1 MAWYSTGTVAV
12 TANSPTVTGTG
23 TQFSSNTR
31 VGDAFRGPDGRW
43 YEVTNVAS
51 STVISIKPN
60 YQGSTASGQSY
71 AMAPILGYDKDLS
84 DRFNQIAMDWG
95 ATLAGIKPWALSNT
109 GTQAQADM
117 GMTAV
122 GRRLNAASTAEN
134 ALSFIG
140 GMPKSMSNLRAVSDA
155 NNVPNECGFYGI
167 SVGPYS
173 NLPPGIDALN
183 PIGSMLYHHPYDVA
197 TAVQLFVPRTSNI
210 LYFRRRVAG
219 AWQSWVRVL
228 SDAQLL
234 GTVAQSGGTPLGSI
248 LERGS
253 NANGQYARL
262 ADGTQICTISLLG
275 ANDRMA
281 NTGYTLTLP
290 AAFTPDWTVG
300 VSVSWV
306 SHATNPATYNGV
318 KVAYANGASL
328 TFILAENLTTN
339 RLIFSCIGRWF

>member
-1 MAWYSTGTVAV
+1 MADVRPTKLQNDGNGYGSLREFADGDTVPVALG
-12 TANSPTVTGTG
+12 GTG
-23 TQFSSNTR
+23 AATAAGARSSLFDPRLQNFSLLLGGADQLPYQT
-31 VGDAFRGPDGRW
+31 GPNSWSQTPLTSIGR
-43 YEVTNVAS
+43 
-51 STVISIKPN
+51 
-60 YQGSTASGQSY
+60 
-71 AMAPILGYDKDLS
+71 AMI
-84 DRFNQIAMDWG
+84 
-95 ATLAGIKPWALSNT
+95 
-109 GTQAQADM
+109 
-117 GMTAV
+117 
-122 GRRLNAASTAEN
+122 AASTQAN
-134 ALSFIG
+134 ALSYIG
-140 GMPKSMSNLRAVSDA
+140 GVPKSLSSNRTVSDP
-155 NNVPNECGFYGI
+155 NTVPDECGFYGI
-167 SVGPYS
+167 GVGPYS

-234 GTVAQSGGTPLGSI
+234 GTVAQSGGVPLGSI

>member
-1 MAWYSTGTVAV
+1 MADVRPTKLQNDGNGYGSLREFADGDTVPLALG
-12 TANSPTVTGTG
+12 GTG
-23 TQFSSNTR
+23 AATAAGARSNLFDTRLQNFSLLLGGVDQLPYQT
-31 VGDAFRGPDGRW
+31 GPNSWSQTPLTSIGR
-43 YEVTNVAS
+43 
-51 STVISIKPN
+51 
-60 YQGSTASGQSY
+60 
-71 AMAPILGYDKDLS
+71 AMI
-84 DRFNQIAMDWG
+84 
-95 ATLAGIKPWALSNT
+95 
-109 GTQAQADM
+109 
-117 GMTAV
+117 
-122 GRRLNAASTAEN
+122 AASTQAN
-134 ALSFIG
+134 ALSYIG
-140 GMPKSMSNLRAVSDA
+140 GVPKSLSSNRTVSDP
-155 NNVPNECGFYGI
+155 NTVPDECGFYGI
-167 SVGPYS
+167 GASPYS

-234 GTVAQSGGTPLGSI
+234 GTVAQSGGVPLGSI

-306 SHATNPATYNGV
+306 SHAANPATYNGV

>member
-1 MAWYSTGTVAV
+1 MADVRPTKLQADGNGYGSLREFADGDTVPIALG
-12 TANSPTVTGTG
+12 GTG
-23 TQFSSNTR
+23 SATAAGARSSLFDPRLQNFSLLLGGADQLPYQT
-31 VGDAFRGPDGRW
+31 GPNSWSQTPLTSIGR
-43 YEVTNVAS
+43 
-51 STVISIKPN
+51 
-60 YQGSTASGQSY
+60 
-71 AMAPILGYDKDLS
+71 AMI
-84 DRFNQIAMDWG
+84 
-95 ATLAGIKPWALSNT
+95 
-109 GTQAQADM
+109 
-117 GMTAV
+117 
-122 GRRLNAASTAEN
+122 AASTQAN
-134 ALSFIG
+134 ALSYIG
-140 GMPKSMSNLRAVSDA
+140 GVPKSLSSNRTVSDP
-155 NNVPNECGFYGI
+155 NTVPDECGFYGI
-167 SVGPYS
+167 GVGPYS

-234 GTVAQSGGTPLGSI
+234 GTVAQSGGVPLGSI

>member
-1 MAWYSTGTVAV
+1 MADVRPTKLQADGNGYGSLREFGDGDTVPVALG
-12 TANSPTVTGTG
+12 GTG
-23 TQFSSNTR
+23 AATAAGARLSLFDARLQNFSLLLGGADQLPFQT
-31 VGDAFRGPDGRW
+31 GPNSW
-43 YEVTNVAS
+43 SQTPLTS
-51 STVISIKPN
+51 
-60 YQGSTASGQSY
+60 
-71 AMAPILGYDKDLS
+71 
-84 DRFNQIAMDWG
+84 
-95 ATLAGIKPWALSNT
+95 
-109 GTQAQADM
+109 
-117 GMTAV
+117 V
-122 GRRLNAASTAEN
+122 GRAMIAASTQAN
-134 ALSFIG
+134 ALNYLG
-140 GMPKSMSNLRAVSDA
+140 GVPKSLSSSRTVSDP
-155 NNVPNECGFYGI
+155 NTVPDECGFYGI
-167 SVGPYS
+167 GVGPYS
-173 NLPPGIDALN
+173 NLPPGIDALK

-234 GTVAQSGGTPLGSI
+234 GTVAQSGGVPLGSI

-281 NTGYTLTLP
+281 NTSYTLTLP
-290 AAFTPDWTVG
+290 AEFTPDWTVG
-300 VSVSWV
+300 VSVSWA

-318 KVAYANGASL
+318 KVAYANGTSM

>member
-1 MAWYSTGTVAV
+1 MADVRPTKLQNDGNGYGSLREFADGDTVPVALG
-12 TANSPTVTGTG
+12 GTG
-23 TQFSSNTR
+23 AATAAGARSSLFDPRLQNFSLLLGGADQLPYQT
-31 VGDAFRGPDGRW
+31 GPNSWSQTPLTSIGR
-43 YEVTNVAS
+43 
-51 STVISIKPN
+51 
-60 YQGSTASGQSY
+60 
-71 AMAPILGYDKDLS
+71 AMI
-84 DRFNQIAMDWG
+84 
-95 ATLAGIKPWALSNT
+95 
-109 GTQAQADM
+109 
-117 GMTAV
+117 
-122 GRRLNAASTAEN
+122 AASTQAN
-134 ALSFIG
+134 ALSYIG
-140 GMPKSMSNLRAVSDA
+140 GVPKSLSSNRTVSDP
-155 NNVPNECGFYGI
+155 NTVPDECGFYGI
-167 SVGPYS
+167 GAGPYS

-234 GTVAQSGGTPLGSI
+234 GTVAQSGGVPLGSI

>member
-1 MAWYSTGTVAV
+1 MADVRPTKLQADGNGYGSLHEFADGDTVPLALG
-12 TANSPTVTGTG
+12 GTG
-23 TQFSSNTR
+23 AATAAGARSNLFDPRLQSFSLLLGGVDQLPYQT
-31 VGDAFRGPDGRW
+31 GPNSWSQTPLTSIGR
-43 YEVTNVAS
+43 
-51 STVISIKPN
+51 
-60 YQGSTASGQSY
+60 
-71 AMAPILGYDKDLS
+71 AMI
-84 DRFNQIAMDWG
+84 
-95 ATLAGIKPWALSNT
+95 
-109 GTQAQADM
+109 
-117 GMTAV
+117 
-122 GRRLNAASTAEN
+122 AASTQAN
-134 ALSFIG
+134 ALSYIG
-140 GMPKSMSNLRAVSDA
+140 GVPKSLSSNRTVSDP
-155 NNVPNECGFYGI
+155 NTVPDECGFYGLGI
-167 SVGPYS
+167 GPYS

-234 GTVAQSGGTPLGSI
+234 GTVAQSGGVPLGSI

-306 SHATNPATYNGV
+306 SHATNPAAYNGV

>member
-1 MAWYSTGTVAV
+1 MADVRPTKLQNDGNGYGSLREFGGGDTVPVALG
-12 TANSPTVTGTG
+12 GTG
-23 TQFSSNTR
+23 AATAAGARLSLFDARLQNFSLLLGGADQLPFQT
-31 VGDAFRGPDGRW
+31 GPNSW
-43 YEVTNVAS
+43 SQTPLTS
-51 STVISIKPN
+51 
-60 YQGSTASGQSY
+60 
-71 AMAPILGYDKDLS
+71 
-84 DRFNQIAMDWG
+84 
-95 ATLAGIKPWALSNT
+95 
-109 GTQAQADM
+109 
-117 GMTAV
+117 V
-122 GRRLNAASTAEN
+122 GRAMIAASTQAN
-134 ALSFIG
+134 ALNYLG
-140 GMPKSMSNLRAVSDA
+140 GVPKSLSSSRTVSDP
-155 NNVPNECGFYGI
+155 NTVPDECGFYGI
-167 SVGPYS
+167 GAGPYS

-234 GTVAQSGGTPLGSI
+234 GTVAQSGGVPLGSI

-281 NTGYTLTLP
+281 NTSYTLTLP

-300 VSVSWV
+300 VSVSWA

-318 KVAYANGASL
+318 KVAYANGTSV

>member
-1 MAWYSTGTVAV
+1 MADVRPTKLQNDGNGYGSLREFADGDTVPLALG
-12 TANSPTVTGTG
+12 GTG
-23 TQFSSNTR
+23 AATAAGARSNLFDTRLQNFSLLLGGVDQLPYQT
-31 VGDAFRGPDGRW
+31 GPNSWSQTPLTSIGR
-43 YEVTNVAS
+43 
-51 STVISIKPN
+51 
-60 YQGSTASGQSY
+60 
-71 AMAPILGYDKDLS
+71 AMI
-84 DRFNQIAMDWG
+84 
-95 ATLAGIKPWALSNT
+95 
-109 GTQAQADM
+109 
-117 GMTAV
+117 
-122 GRRLNAASTAEN
+122 AASTQAN
-134 ALSFIG
+134 ALSYIG
-140 GMPKSMSNLRAVSDA
+140 GVPKSLSSNRTVSDP
-155 NNVPNECGFYGI
+155 NTVPDECGFYGI
-167 SVGPYS
+167 GAGPYS

-234 GTVAQSGGTPLGSI
+234 GTVAQSGGVPLGSI

>member
-1 MAWYSTGTVAV
+1 MADVRPTKLQNDGNGYGSLREFGDGDTVPVALG
-12 TANSPTVTGTG
+12 GTG
-23 TQFSSNTR
+23 AATAAGARLSLFDARLQNFSLLLGGADQLPFQT
-31 VGDAFRGPDGRW
+31 GPNSW
-43 YEVTNVAS
+43 SQTPLTS
-51 STVISIKPN
+51 
-60 YQGSTASGQSY
+60 
-71 AMAPILGYDKDLS
+71 
-84 DRFNQIAMDWG
+84 
-95 ATLAGIKPWALSNT
+95 
-109 GTQAQADM
+109 
-117 GMTAV
+117 V
-122 GRRLNAASTAEN
+122 GRAMIAASTQAN
-134 ALSFIG
+134 ALNYLG
-140 GMPKSMSNLRAVSDA
+140 GVPKSLSSSRTVSDP
-155 NNVPNECGFYGI
+155 NTVPDECGFYGI
-167 SVGPYS
+167 GAGPYS

-234 GTVAQSGGTPLGSI
+234 GTVAQSGGVPLGSI

-253 NANGQYARL
+253 NANGQYARF
-262 ADGTQICTISLLG
+262 ADGTQICTVSLLG
-275 ANDRMA
+275 ANDRVA

-290 AAFTPDWTVG
+290 AAFTPDWTTG

-318 KVAYANGASL
+318 KVAYANGTAL

>member
-1 MAWYSTGTVAV
+1 MADVRPTKLQNEGNGYGSLREFADGDTVPLALG
-12 TANSPTVTGTG
+12 GTG
-23 TQFSSNTR
+23 
-31 VGDAFRGPDGRW
+31 A
-43 YEVTNVAS
+43 A
-51 STVISIKPN
+51 
-60 YQGSTASGQSY
+60 TASGARSNLFDPRLQNFSLLLGGVDQLPY
-71 AMAPILGYDKDLS
+71 QTGPNSWSQTPLTSIGRAMI
-84 DRFNQIAMDWG
+84 
-95 ATLAGIKPWALSNT
+95 
-109 GTQAQADM
+109 
-117 GMTAV
+117 
-122 GRRLNAASTAEN
+122 AASTQAN
-134 ALSFIG
+134 ALSYIG
-140 GMPKSMSNLRAVSDA
+140 GVPKSLSSKRTVSDP
-155 NNVPNECGFYGI
+155 NTVPDECGFYGI
-167 SVGPYS
+167 GAGPYS

-234 GTVAQSGGTPLGSI
+234 GTVAQSGGVPLGSI

-281 NTGYTLTLP
+281 NTSYTLTLP

-318 KVAYANGASL
+318 KVAYANGTSL
-328 TFILAENLTTN
+328 TFILAGNLTTN

>member
-1 MAWYSTGTVAV
+1 MADVRPTKLQNDGNGYGSLREFADGDTVPLALG
-12 TANSPTVTGTG
+12 GTG
-23 TQFSSNTR
+23 AATAAGARSNLFDPRLQSFSLLLGGVDQLPYQT
-31 VGDAFRGPDGRW
+31 GPNSWSQTPLTSIGR
-43 YEVTNVAS
+43 
-51 STVISIKPN
+51 
-60 YQGSTASGQSY
+60 
-71 AMAPILGYDKDLS
+71 AMI
-84 DRFNQIAMDWG
+84 
-95 ATLAGIKPWALSNT
+95 
-109 GTQAQADM
+109 
-117 GMTAV
+117 
-122 GRRLNAASTAEN
+122 AASTQAN
-134 ALSFIG
+134 ALSYIG
-140 GMPKSMSNLRAVSDA
+140 GVPKSLSSNRTVSDP
-155 NNVPNECGFYGI
+155 NTVPDECGFYGLGI
-167 SVGPYS
+167 GPYS

-234 GTVAQSGGTPLGSI
+234 GTVAQSGGVPLGSI

-306 SHATNPATYNGV
+306 SHATNPAAYNGV

>member
-1 MAWYSTGTVAV
+1 MADVRPTKLQADGNGYGSLREFADGDTVPIALG
-12 TANSPTVTGTG
+12 GTG
-23 TQFSSNTR
+23 AATAAGARSNLFDPRLQNFSLLLGGVDQLPYQT
-31 VGDAFRGPDGRW
+31 GPNSWSQTPLTSIGR
-43 YEVTNVAS
+43 
-51 STVISIKPN
+51 
-60 YQGSTASGQSY
+60 
-71 AMAPILGYDKDLS
+71 AMI
-84 DRFNQIAMDWG
+84 
-95 ATLAGIKPWALSNT
+95 
-109 GTQAQADM
+109 
-117 GMTAV
+117 
-122 GRRLNAASTAEN
+122 AASTQAN
-134 ALSFIG
+134 ALSYIG
-140 GMPKSMSNLRAVSDA
+140 GVPKSLSSNRTVSDP
-155 NNVPNECGFYGI
+155 NTVPDECGFYGI
-167 SVGPYS
+167 GAGPYS

-234 GTVAQSGGTPLGSI
+234 GTVAQSGGVPLGSI

>member
-1 MAWYSTGTVAV
+1 MADVRPTKLQNDGNGYGSLREFADGDTVPLALGGTGAATAAGARSSLFDPRLQNFSLLLGGADQLPFQTGPNSWSQTPLTSTG
-12 TANSPTVTGTG
+12 
-23 TQFSSNTR
+23 R
-31 VGDAFRGPDGRW
+31 
-43 YEVTNVAS
+43 
-51 STVISIKPN
+51 
-60 YQGSTASGQSY
+60 
-71 AMAPILGYDKDLS
+71 AMI
-84 DRFNQIAMDWG
+84 
-95 ATLAGIKPWALSNT
+95 
-109 GTQAQADM
+109 
-117 GMTAV
+117 
-122 GRRLNAASTAEN
+122 AASTQAN
-134 ALSFIG
+134 ALSYIG
-140 GMPKSMSNLRAVSDA
+140 GVPKSLSSNRTVSDP
-155 NNVPNECGFYGI
+155 NTVPDECGFYGI
-167 SVGPYS
+167 GASPYS

-219 AWQSWVRVL
+219 VWQSWVRVL

-234 GTVAQSGGTPLGSI
+234 GTVAQSGGVPLGSI

>member
-1 MAWYSTGTVAV
+1 MADVRPTKLQNDGNGYGSLREFTDGDTVPLALG
-12 TANSPTVTGTG
+12 GTG
-23 TQFSSNTR
+23 AATAAGARSNLFDTRLQNFSLLLGGVDQLPYQT
-31 VGDAFRGPDGRW
+31 GPNSWSQTPLTSIGR
-43 YEVTNVAS
+43 
-51 STVISIKPN
+51 
-60 YQGSTASGQSY
+60 
-71 AMAPILGYDKDLS
+71 AMI
-84 DRFNQIAMDWG
+84 
-95 ATLAGIKPWALSNT
+95 
-109 GTQAQADM
+109 
-117 GMTAV
+117 
-122 GRRLNAASTAEN
+122 AASTQAN
-134 ALSFIG
+134 ALSYIG
-140 GMPKSMSNLRAVSDA
+140 GVPKSLSSNRTVSDP
-155 NNVPNECGFYGI
+155 NTVPDECGFYGI
-167 SVGPYS
+167 GAGPYS

-234 GTVAQSGGTPLGSI
+234 GTVAQSGGVPLGSI

>member
-1 MAWYSTGTVAV
+1 KSL
-12 TANSPTVTGTG
+12 
-23 TQFSSNTR
+23 SSNRT
-31 VGDAFRGPDGRW
+31 
-43 YEVTNVAS
+43 
-51 STVISIKPN
+51 
-60 YQGSTASGQSY
+60 
-71 AMAPILGYDKDLS
+71 
-84 DRFNQIAMDWG
+84 
-95 ATLAGIKPWALSNT
+95 
-109 GTQAQADM
+109 
-117 GMTAV
+117 
-122 GRRLNAASTAEN
+122 
-134 ALSFIG
+134 
-140 GMPKSMSNLRAVSDA
+140 VSDP
-155 NNVPNECGFYGI
+155 NTVPDECGFYGI
-167 SVGPYS
+167 GAGPYS

-234 GTVAQSGGTPLGSI
+234 GTVAQSGGVPLGSI

-281 NTGYTLTLP
+281 NTSYTLTLP

-300 VSVSWV
+300 VSVSWA

-318 KVAYANGASL
+318 KVAYANGTSL

>member
-1 MAWYSTGTVAV
+1 MADVRPTKLQNDGNGYGSLREFGDGDTVPVALG
-12 TANSPTVTGTG
+12 GTG
-23 TQFSSNTR
+23 AATAAGARLSLFDARLQNFSLLLGGADQLPFQT
-31 VGDAFRGPDGRW
+31 GPNSW
-43 YEVTNVAS
+43 SQTPLTS
-51 STVISIKPN
+51 
-60 YQGSTASGQSY
+60 
-71 AMAPILGYDKDLS
+71 
-84 DRFNQIAMDWG
+84 
-95 ATLAGIKPWALSNT
+95 
-109 GTQAQADM
+109 
-117 GMTAV
+117 V
-122 GRRLNAASTAEN
+122 GRAMIAASTQAN
-134 ALSFIG
+134 ALNYLG
-140 GMPKSMSNLRAVSDA
+140 GVPKSLSSSRTVSDP
-155 NNVPNECGFYGI
+155 NTVPDECGFYGI
-167 SVGPYS
+167 GAAPYS

-234 GTVAQSGGTPLGSI
+234 GTVAQSGGVPLGSI